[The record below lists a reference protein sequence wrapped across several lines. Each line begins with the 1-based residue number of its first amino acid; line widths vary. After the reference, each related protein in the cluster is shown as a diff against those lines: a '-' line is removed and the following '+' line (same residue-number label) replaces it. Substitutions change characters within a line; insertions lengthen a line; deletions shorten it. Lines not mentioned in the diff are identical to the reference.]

1 MNDFLISRR
10 SVEDKRFWN
19 EVARVTIQE
28 EDYAMA
34 LSTGLK
40 MDFTSFSE
48 KYRYCRSTNAEYM
61 VQRLPTDS
69 LRSDVFYFRKDTS
82 LIVEELRNATR
93 MLYLI
98 NKEVSDYFENE

>member
-10 SVEDKRFWN
+10 SVEDKRLWN